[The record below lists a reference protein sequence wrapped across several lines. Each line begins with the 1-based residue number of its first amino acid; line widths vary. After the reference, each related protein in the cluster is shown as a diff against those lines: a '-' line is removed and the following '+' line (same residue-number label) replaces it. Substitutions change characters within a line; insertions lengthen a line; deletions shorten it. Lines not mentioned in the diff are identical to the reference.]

1 MNHTE
6 SGQNMT
12 HISNENNYNYNASGN
27 TQFPTSNSN
36 TSYNNN
42 YNYGNNYNYNINSNY
57 NNFNNNYNNTT
68 NNNSN
73 NNNSNNNNTS
83 SPTPGNL
90 EIKTSDKLAT
100 NYSNVPT
107 NNNKFEENK
116 FCRCCYRND
125 LLINLDC
132 IQKIKIISLSIIH
145 LLLTIGD
152 VFYTLNDIFI
162 IHIMNFI
169 HFIYGIF
176 CLICLKKNKCIR
188 YFTTVFSIIFI
199 FAGNL
204 AIIGEAI
211 YLWKIGKGQ
220 PKDNKDPD
228 SSFVTIMIAGMRAC
242 CLLALTDIML
252 FIFCDTCCKEH
263 NCRMGDDNHINLVH
277 YY

>member
-1 MNHTE
+1 M
-6 SGQNMT
+6 
-12 HISNENNYNYNASGN
+12 
-27 TQFPTSNSN
+27 
-36 TSYNNN
+36 
-42 YNYGNNYNYNINSNY
+42 
-57 NNFNNNYNNTT
+57 
-68 NNNSN
+68 
-73 NNNSNNNNTS
+73 
-83 SPTPGNL
+83 
-90 EIKTSDKLAT
+90 
-100 NYSNVPT
+100 
-107 NNNKFEENK
+107 
-116 FCRCCYRND
+116 
-125 LLINLDC
+125 
-132 IQKIKIISLSIIH
+132 
-145 LLLTIGD
+145 
-152 VFYTLNDIFI
+152 IFL
-162 IHIMNFI
+162 

-228 SSFVTIMIAGMRAC
+228 SSFITIMIAGIRTC
-242 CLLALTDIML
+242 CLLALIDIML